1 MTFIRVL
8 IVPNPL
14 SNFSSKL
21 GASQKDVT
29 SGRPDRASETPL
41 SRTRVVRDPG
51 KCAVF
56 LNARAKG
63 WTGELHHDIQRFVS
77 PQDLFLSDDFRQAD
91 RTVDR
96 LLAAGYEAIFTGGGD
111 GTICYLMSAIE
122 KRIRDGKISREEA
135 PPVGVLR
142 MGTGNAIASFVG
154 AGEVSEDLRAL
165 RAGAPLVVHEV
176 DMLQGPHVL
185 PDDDGLYPFAGVGWD
200 AEVLNGYEW
209 FKDVVH
215 GTAVEN
221 YATGLGG
228 YVASLAHTI
237 PKTMRQEPVH
247 VVIKNTGQ
255 RAMQLDVAGNIL
267 RRFEPGETIFD
278 GNISVCAAATIPFW
292 GFKIRIFPR
301 AAQYPGLAHLRAYD
315 GSVPWILRNLP
326 NFWKG
331 KFRPEDIYD
340 FLIESVSLTVRG
352 RDMPYQVAGDGVG
365 YASEIEWGVAP
376 SPVRLAVPMR

>member
-1 MTFIRVL
+1 M
-8 IVPNPL
+8 
-14 SNFSSKL
+14 SA
-21 GASQKDVT
+21 GASSCRGEQPRGL
-29 SGRPDRASETPL
+29 GRAGSAPL
-41 SRTRVVRDPG
+41 NRTRIVRDPG
-51 KCAVF
+51 RCAVF

-63 WTGELHHDIQRFVS
+63 WTGKIHHEVQRYVS
-77 PQDLFLSDDFRQAD
+77 AQDLYLSDDFRQAD

-96 LLAAGYEAIFTGGGD
+96 MLAAGYGAIFTGGGD

-122 KRIRDGKISREEA
+122 QRIRSGQISRQDA

-142 MGTGNAIASFVG
+142 MGTGNAIASFLG
-154 AGEVSEDLRAL
+154 AGPASEDLRAL

-176 DMLQGPHVL
+176 DMLQGPHIL

-209 FKDVVH
+209 LKD
-215 GTAVEN
+215 AVDGSALEN

-228 YVASLAHTI
+228 YVASLARTV
-237 PKTMRQEPVH
+237 PKAMRQQPVH
-247 VVIKNTGQ
+247 VVIKNTGK

-267 RRFEPGETIFD
+267 KQFDPGETIFD
-278 GNISVCAAATIPFW
+278 GHISVCAAATIPFW

-301 AAQYPGLAHLRAYD
+301 AAQFPGLAHLRCYD
-315 GSVPWILRNLP
+315 GSVPWILKHLP
-326 NFWKG
+326 SFWKG
-331 KFRPEDIYD
+331 DFRPEDIYD

-365 YASEIEWGVAP
+365 YAESIDWGVAP

>member
-1 MTFIRVL
+1 M
-8 IVPNPL
+8 
-14 SNFSSKL
+14 
-21 GASQKDVT
+21 
-29 SGRPDRASETPL
+29 
-41 SRTRVVRDPG
+41 RDPG
-51 KCAVF
+51 HCAVF

-63 WTGELHHDIQRFVS
+63 WTGKLHHEVQRFVS

-96 LLAAGYEAIFTGGGD
+96 LLGAGYGAIFTGGGD

-122 KRIRDGKISREEA
+122 KRIRAGQISREDA

-142 MGTGNAIASFVG
+142 MGTGNAIASFLG

-176 DMLQGPHVL
+176 DMLQGPHIL
-185 PDDDGLYPFAGVGWD
+185 PDENGLYPFAGVGWD

-209 FKDVVH
+209 LKD
-215 GTAVEN
+215 AVDGSALEN

-228 YVASLAHTI
+228 YVASLARTV
-237 PKTMRQEPVH
+237 PKAMRQEPVH
-247 VVIKNTGQ
+247 VIIKNTGK
-255 RAMQLDVAGNIL
+255 RAMQMDVAGNIL
-267 RRFEPGETIFD
+267 KKFKTGEVIFD
-278 GNISVCAAATIPFW
+278 GHISVCAAATIPFW

-301 AAQYPGLAHLRAYD
+301 AAQFAGLAHLRCYD
-315 GSVPWILRNLP
+315 GSVPWILKHLP
-326 NFWKG
+326 SFWKG
-331 KFRPEDIYD
+331 DFRPEDIHD

-365 YASEIEWGVAP
+365 YAEAIDWGVAP

>member
-1 MTFIRVL
+1 MT
-8 IVPNPL
+8 IVPNSSSDL
-14 SNFSSKL
+14 SSQPESRPQDAPSER
-21 GASQKDVT
+21 GVAASQ
-29 SGRPDRASETPL
+29 TPL
-41 SRTRVVRDPG
+41 SRTRIVRDPG
-51 KCAVF
+51 RCAVF

-63 WTGELHHDIQRFVS
+63 WTGKLHHEIQRFVS
-77 PQDLFLSDDFRQAD
+77 PQDLYLSDDFRQAD

-122 KRIRDGKISREEA
+122 KRIRDGKVTREDA

-142 MGTGNAIASFVG
+142 MGTGNAIASFLG
-154 AGEVSEDLRAL
+154 AGAVSEDLRAL

-176 DMLQGPHVL
+176 DMLQGPHIL
-185 PDDDGLYPFAGVGWD
+185 PDDDSGLYPFAGVGWD

-209 FKDVVH
+209 FKDAVH
-215 GTAVEN
+215 GSALEN
-221 YATGLGG
+221 YATGMTG
-228 YVASLAHTI
+228 YVASLVHTV
-237 PKTMRQEPVH
+237 PKTMRQDPVH
-247 VVIKNTGQ
+247 VVIKNTGE

-278 GNISVCAAATIPFW
+278 GDISVCAAATIPYW

-301 AAQYPGLAHLRAYD
+301 AAQYAGLAHLRCYD
-315 GSVPWILRNLP
+315 GSVPWILRNLTS
-326 NFWKG
+326 FWKG
-331 KFRPEDIYD
+331 KFRPEDIHD
-340 FLIESVSLTVRG
+340 FLIESVSLSVRG

-365 YASEIEWGVAP
+365 LESAIEWGVAS